1 MSLFGLSL
9 AYIRARALNAALNLV
24 LLALGVGMIVLLLL
38 FSAQLESRLTRD
50 ARGIDLVI
58 GGKGSPLQLI
68 LSSIY
73 QVDFPTGNIPLA
85 EAERWAGHP
94 LVAEAIPLALGD
106 SLAAFRIVGTE
117 HGYAAH
123 YGAELAA
130 GRLWQEPFEATLGAR
145 VAADTGLGVGGRFVG
160 SHGLA
165 PGGPAHGEHSYT
177 VVGVLAPTASVL
189 DRLVLTPVES
199 VWLAHGMEPHEH
211 DEADEHAP
219 AAHAEHE
226 QHEAAQA
233 EKHGDEHGEEHA
245 DEDAGAEGHSEE
257 DREDAEEHGDHP
269 APATVAAR
277 GPVERPLELTALLIR
292 YKSPIAAVQLP
303 RLVNQESAL
312 QAASPAFESARL
324 LSLVGIGMDTLRGVG
339 LLLIATAGLSVFI
352 ALSNAMQE
360 RRYDLAVM
368 RTLGASPRQ
377 LFTQPLLEGLLL
389 AGAGALLGMLLG
401 HAVAEA
407 VGRLLPEG
415 RNMGLSGLSWLP
427 QELYVFVLA
436 LLVGLVAALLPAI
449 QAYRMDIAAVLASR
463 A

>member
-38 FSAQLESRLTRD
+38 FSAQLEDRLTRD

-58 GGKGSPLQLI
+58 GSKGSPLQLI

-73 QVDFPTGNIPLA
+73 HVDFPTGNVPLA
-85 EAERWAGHP
+85 EAERWARHP

-106 SLAAFRIVGTE
+106 SLAGFRIVGTE
-117 HGYAAH
+117 HAYAAH
-123 YGAELAA
+123 YGAEPAA
-130 GRLWQEPFEATLGAR
+130 GRLWQEPFEATLGAL
-145 VAADTGLGVGGRFVG
+145 VAANTGLGVGERFVG

-177 VVGVLAPTASVL
+177 VVGVLEPTASVL
-189 DRLVLTPVES
+189 DRLVLTPVDS
-199 VWLAHGMEPHEH
+199 VWLAHGMDPHEH
-211 DEADEHAP
+211 DETDGQGDEHA
-219 AAHAEHE
+219 
-226 QHEAAQA
+226 
-233 EKHGDEHGEEHA
+233 DEHGEERA
-245 DEDAGAEGHSEE
+245 PGTAEQGGGA
-257 DREDAEEHGDHP
+257 
-269 APATVAAR
+269 
-277 GPVERPLELTALLIR
+277 ERPLELTALLIR
-292 YKSPIAAVQLP
+292 YRSPVAAVQLP

-312 QAASPAFESARL
+312 QAAAPAFETARL
-324 LSLVGIGMDTLRGVG
+324 LSLVGVGVDTLRGIG

-368 RTLGASPRQ
+368 RTLGASRRQ

-389 AGAGALLGMLLG
+389 AGAGALLGILLG
-401 HAVAEA
+401 HTVAET
-407 VGRLLPEG
+407 VGHLLPEA
-415 RNMGLSGLSWLP
+415 RSMGLSGLDWLP
-427 QELYVFVLA
+427 EELYVLALA

-449 QAYRMDIAAVLASR
+449 QAYRTDIAAVLAAR

>member
-24 LLALGVGMIVLLLL
+24 LLALGVGTIVLLLL
-38 FSAQLESRLTRD
+38 FSAQLEDRLTRD
-50 ARGIDLVI
+50 ARAIDLVI
-58 GGKGSPLQLI
+58 GAKGSPLQLI

-94 LVAEAIPLALGD
+94 LVAEAIPVALGD
-106 SLAAFRIVGTE
+106 SLAGFRIVGTE

-145 VAADTGLGVGGRFVG
+145 VAADTRLGVGDTFVG

-165 PGGPAHGEHSYT
+165 PGGPEHGEHPYT
-177 VVGVLAPTASVL
+177 VVGVLEPTASVL
-189 DRLVLTPVES
+189 DRLVLTPIES
-199 VWLAHGMEPHEH
+199 VWEVHGIEAGEQGPENEH
-211 DEADEHAP
+211 DEPAGEDHEHAP
-219 AAHAEHE
+219 GPATAEQEHG
-226 QHEAAQA
+226 QRA
-233 EKHGDEHGEEHA
+233 GDEPHREE
-245 DEDAGAEGHSEE
+245 
-257 DREDAEEHGDHP
+257 
-269 APATVAAR
+269 ATPGSAQ
-277 GPVERPLELTALLIR
+277 PVRPLEVTALLVR
-292 YKSPIAAVQLP
+292 YRSPLGAVELP

-312 QAASPAFESARL
+312 QAASPAFETARL

-368 RTLGASPRQ
+368 RTLGASRRQ

-389 AGAGALLGMLLG
+389 AGAGALLGILLG

-427 QELYVFVLA
+427 QELYALVLA

-449 QAYRMDIAAVLASR
+449 QAYRTDIAAVLASR

>member
-38 FSAQLESRLTRD
+38 FSAQLEDRLTRD

-58 GGKGSPLQLI
+58 GSKGSPLQLI

-73 QVDFPTGNIPLA
+73 HVDFPTGNIPLA
-85 EAERWAGHP
+85 AAERWAEHP

-106 SLAAFRIVGTE
+106 SLAGFRIIGSE
-117 HGYAAH
+117 HAYAQH
-123 YGAELAA
+123 YGGALAA
-130 GRLWQEPFEATLGAR
+130 GRLWQEPFEATLGAQ
-145 VAADTGLGVGGRFVG
+145 VAARTGLRVGDGFVG

-165 PGGPAHGEHSYT
+165 AGGPQHGEHPYT
-177 VVGVLAPTASVL
+177 VVGVLEPTASVL
-189 DRLVLTPVES
+189 DRLVLTPVDS
-199 VWLAHGMEPHEH
+199 VWLAHGIEPREH
-211 DEADEHAP
+211 QDEGPGTHSVP
-219 AAHAEHE
+219 GG
-226 QHEAAQA
+226 Q
-233 EKHGDEHGEEHA
+233 EEHA
-245 DEDAGAEGHSEE
+245 KEHDNAHEGHAGAHDDE
-257 DREDAEEHGDHP
+257 P
-269 APATVAAR
+269 AR
-277 GPVERPLELTALLIR
+277 GAVGADAERPLEITSLLVR
-292 YKSPIAAVQLP
+292 YKSPVAAVQLP
-303 RLVNQESAL
+303 LLVNRESAL
-312 QAASPAFESARL
+312 QAAAPAFETARL
-324 LSLVGIGMDTLRGVG
+324 LSLVGIGVDTLRGLG

-368 RTLGASPRQ
+368 RTLGASRAQ

-389 AGAGALLGMLLG
+389 AGAGSLLGILLG

-407 VGRLLPEG
+407 VGHFLPEG
-415 RNMGLSGLSWLP
+415 RNLGLSGLTWLP
-427 QELYVFVLA
+427 QELYVLVLA

-449 QAYRMDIAAVLASR
+449 QAYRTDIAAVLASR

>member
-1 MSLFGLSL
+1 MSLFSLSL

-38 FSAQLESRLTRD
+38 FSAQLENRLTRD
-50 ARGIDLVI
+50 ARDIDLVI

-73 QVDFPTGNIPLA
+73 HVDFPTGNIPLA

-106 SLAAFRIVGTE
+106 SFAGFRIVGTE

-123 YGAELAA
+123 YGGELAA

-145 VAADTGLGVGGRFVG
+145 VAADTGLGVDGEFVG

-165 PGGPAHGEHSYT
+165 PGGPAHGERSYT

-199 VWLAHGMEPHEH
+199 VWLAHGMEPREH
-211 DEADEHAP
+211 DVGDEHAP
-219 AAHAEHE
+219 AAHAEYE
-226 QHEAAQA
+226 ELEGNEAEHAA
-233 EKHGDEHGEEHA
+233 EHRDEPAEEHA
-245 DEDAGAEGHSEE
+245 DE
-257 DREDAEEHGDHP
+257 HGDEP
-269 APATVAAR
+269 APAAEGEDGAD
-277 GPVERPLELTALLIR
+277 ERPLELTALLIR
-292 YKSPIAAVQLP
+292 YKSPVAAVQLP

-312 QAASPAFESARL
+312 QAASPAFETARL

-368 RTLGASPRQ
+368 RTLGASRRQ

-389 AGAGALLGMLLG
+389 AGAGALLGILLG

-427 QELYVFVLA
+427 QELYVLVLA

-449 QAYRMDIAAVLASR
+449 QAYRTDIAAVLAAR